1 MKNNNNKKYIKMKI
15 EKNMN
20 GELNFFKLNEKLND
34 KQKVELL
41 YYTLTGLYE
50 FDSENMDF
58 DKYMEFVQSEVREL
72 LTHEIIGE

>member
-1 MKNNNNKKYIKMKI
+1 MKI

-20 GELNFFKLNEKLND
+20 GELNFYKLNEKLND

-50 FDSENMDF
+50 FDSETDDF

-72 LTHEIIGE
+72 LTHEILGE

>member
-1 MKNNNNKKYIKMKI
+1 MII

-20 GELNFFKLNEKLND
+20 GELNFYKLNEKLND

-72 LTHEIIGE
+72 LTYEILGE

>member
-1 MKNNNNKKYIKMKI
+1 MNI

-20 GELNFFKLNEKLND
+20 GELNFYKLNEKLND

-72 LTHEIIGE
+72 LTYEILGE

>member
-1 MKNNNNKKYIKMKI
+1 MKI
-15 EKNMN
+15 EKMIN

-50 FDSENMDF
+50 FDSETDDF

>member
-1 MKNNNNKKYIKMKI
+1 MNI
-15 EKNMN
+15 EKNIN
-20 GELNFFKLNEKLND
+20 GELNFYKLNEKLND

-72 LTHEIIGE
+72 LTHEILGE

>member
-72 LTHEIIGE
+72 LTHEIME

>member
-1 MKNNNNKKYIKMKI
+1 MS
-15 EKNMN
+15 
-20 GELNFFKLNEKLND
+20 KLNEKLND

-50 FDSENMDF
+50 FDSEYMDF

-72 LTHEIIGE
+72 LTYEILGE

>member
-1 MKNNNNKKYIKMKI
+1 MKI

-20 GELNFFKLNEKLND
+20 GELNFYKLNEKLND

-72 LTHEIIGE
+72 LTYEILGE

>member
-1 MKNNNNKKYIKMKI
+1 MKI
-15 EKNMN
+15 EKMIN

-50 FDSENMDF
+50 FDSEYDDF
-58 DKYMEFVQSEVREL
+58 EKYMEFVQSEVREL
-72 LTHEIIGE
+72 LTYEIIGE

>member
-1 MKNNNNKKYIKMKI
+1 MKI

-72 LTHEIIGE
+72 LTHEIMEQGNITVTER